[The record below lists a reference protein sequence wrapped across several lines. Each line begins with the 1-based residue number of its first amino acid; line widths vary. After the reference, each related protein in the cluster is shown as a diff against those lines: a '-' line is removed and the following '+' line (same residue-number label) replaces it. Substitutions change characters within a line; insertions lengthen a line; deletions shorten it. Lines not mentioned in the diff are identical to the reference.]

1 MTKRDN
7 AHDNRT
13 FVPDVIRVAP
23 YKLISVIST
32 NALPRVPCR
41 VICANTFDE
50 AVAEVTKRYPDVEWK
65 DEVYQ
70 LRKDFYFEKK
80 NPA

>member
-1 MTKRDN
+1 
-7 AHDNRT
+7 
-13 FVPDVIRVAP
+13 
-23 YKLISVIST
+23 
-32 NALPRVPCR
+32 

-50 AVAEVTKRYPDVEWK
+50 AVAEIQKRYPDVEWK